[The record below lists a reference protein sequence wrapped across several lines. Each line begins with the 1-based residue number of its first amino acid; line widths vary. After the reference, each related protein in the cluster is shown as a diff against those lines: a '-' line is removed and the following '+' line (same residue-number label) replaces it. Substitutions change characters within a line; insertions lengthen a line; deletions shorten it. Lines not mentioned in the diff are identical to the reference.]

1 MLKALFIGGT
11 GIISSGITRALA
23 ENADWELTIL
33 NRGKRA
39 MEVPENV
46 RVWTGDIDNR
56 EAVEK
61 LLEGQ
66 FFDVVGGFYRFYTR
80 AGKAGFRL
88 FPGKMRPV
96 FLYRNRVGVSK
107 AADEPS
113 DYGKH
118 SAEKSLLAVFQR
130 QNRLRRAADG
140 RKTGAAAFR

>member
-66 FFDVVGGFYRFYTR
+66 FFDVVADFIAFTPEQVKRDLGYFR
-80 AGKAGFRL
+80 GKCGQYF
-88 FPGKMRPV
+88 FIGT
-96 FLYRNRVGVSK
+96 G
-107 AADEPS
+107 
-113 DYGKH
+113 
-118 SAEKSLLAVFQR
+118 SAYQKPLMSQ
-130 QNRLRRAADG
+130 
-140 RKTGAAAFR
+140 

>member
-66 FFDVVGGFYRFYTR
+66 FFDVVADFIAFTPEQVKGRIKNIAKVNQADARVLMRIYMMERF
-80 AGKAGFRL
+80 L
-88 FPGKMRPV
+88 E
-96 FLYRNRVGVSK
+96 RVHTPLTS
-107 AADEPS
+107 
-113 DYGKH
+113 H
-118 SAEKSLLAVFQR
+118 
-130 QNRLRRAADG
+130 LRIS
-140 RKTGAAAFR
+140 

>member
-1 MLKALFIGGT
+1 MERKRERYVESVIHRRHRNYQF
-11 GIISSGITRALA
+11 RDHQALA

-66 FFDVVGGFYRFYTR
+66 FFDVVADFIAFTPEQVKRDLGYFR
-80 AGKAGFRL
+80 GKCGQYF
-88 FPGKMRPV
+88 FIGT
-96 FLYRNRVGVSK
+96 G
-107 AADEPS
+107 
-113 DYGKH
+113 
-118 SAEKSLLAVFQR
+118 SAYQKPLMSQ
-130 QNRLRRAADG
+130 
-140 RKTGAAAFR
+140 

>member
-11 GIISSGITRALA
+11 GIISSGITTALA

-56 EAVEK
+56 EAGEK

-66 FFDVVGGFYRFYTR
+66 FFDVVADFIAFTPEQVKRDLGYFR
-80 AGKAGFRL
+80 GKCGQYFFIGTGSAYQKPL
-88 FPGKMRPV
+88 T
-96 FLYRNRVGVSK
+96 
-107 AADEPS
+107 APS
-113 DYGKH
+113 SCD
-118 SAEKSLLAVFQR
+118 
-130 QNRLRRAADG
+130 
-140 RKTGAAAFR
+140 